1 MGFITED
8 HHNLSVYEMRK
19 VFKSA
24 AARDYTRQSC
34 FCCCVLSHGQEG
46 VVYGTDGTIDIREMT
61 SFFHGS
67 NLSGKPK
74 LFFFQA
80 CQGKLLLLFLFYSI
94 LFYFIIIFCCFFFV
108 LKFHLSIQIQSKKII
123 MSNYLLLHCLDFS
136 GSEYMDSVVPDEI
149 LETDGPATGEGNDIS
164 LPSEADFLFAYSTV
178 PGYYSWRNSQ
188 RGSW

>member
-19 VFKSA
+19 VFKA
-24 AARDYTRQSC
+24 AATRDYSGSSC

-61 SFFHGS
+61 SFFHGT

-80 CQGKLLLLFLFYSI
+80 CQGEFVVVLF
-94 LFYFIIIFCCFFFV
+94 
-108 LKFHLSIQIQSKKII
+108 
-123 MSNYLLLHCLDFS
+123 N
-136 GSEYMDSVVPDEI
+136 
-149 LETDGPATGEGNDIS
+149 S
-164 LPSEADFLFAYSTV
+164 LI
-178 PGYYSWRNSQ
+178 
-188 RGSW
+188 